1 MKSGSRSNALL
12 VELLIV
18 VMFFMLTTTVL
29 LEVFAKANSFSSRS
43 ELLTVS
49 MVKAQNI
56 ADQLY
61 ATQDAEAL
69 LSAQGFS
76 KDGNIWALEEK
87 TYRMEVLITPEAD
100 DAGVFRRQE
109 VRVISNGEQIYSLP
123 CSRWEAKP

>member
-43 ELLTVS
+43 DLLTVS

-56 ADQLY
+56 ADLLY
-61 ATQDAEAL
+61 KAEDADKL
-69 LSAQGFS
+69 LTSMGFT
-76 KDGNIWALEEK
+76 AEENVWSIDENN
-87 TYRMEVLITPEAD
+87 YRMEVLVTPEID
-100 DAGVFRRQE
+100 ETGVFRRQE
-109 VRVISNGEQIYSLP
+109 VRVISKGELIYSLP
-123 CSRWEAKP
+123 CSRWEVKP

>member
-29 LEVFAKANSFSSRS
+29 LEVFAKANQFSSRS

-49 MVKAQNI
+49 LVKAQNV

-61 ATQDAEAL
+61 AAEDAAEL
-69 LSAQGFS
+69 LRSLGFTEEE
-76 KDGNIWALEEK
+76 NVWALEEK
-87 TYRMEVLITPEAD
+87 NYRLEVLVTPEAD
-100 DAGVFRRQE
+100 EAGVFRRQE
-109 VRVISNGEQIYSLP
+109 VRVISDGEQIYSLL
-123 CSRWEAKP
+123 CSRWEVKP

>member
-49 MVKAQNI
+49 MVEAQNL

-61 ATQDAEAL
+61 SAEDADAL
-69 LSAQGFS
+69 LQGKGFTAENGLWS
-76 KDGNIWALEEK
+76 KEEK
-87 TYRMEVLITPEAD
+87 TYRMEVMVKPEED
-100 DAGVFRRQE
+100 EIGIFRRQE
-109 VRVISNGEQIYSLP
+109 VRVYSNGEMIYSLP
-123 CSRWEAKP
+123 CSRWEVKP